1 MNTALIALVLAALA
15 VSAAAQTIDQ
25 NVTAKLAS
33 IAKSYKT
40 GKVGF
45 YAHNLRTNAIAR
57 VNADDPSPTAST
69 IKLLILAEAMHE
81 IHDGKKSLDDEITLT
96 KDDQVFGSGVLMFFR
111 TPMKLTFEDVLA
123 MMVIQSDNTA
133 TNLAIEHLGRDKINQ
148 RAELMGL
155 KNTYLYKKVY
165 RPVEGTVPADQK
177 KFGLGKTTAAEMGK
191 IMESIARCEVKD
203 EALCEKVYGWLKNQ
217 SYRNMI
223 PKYIEPNVDWTEG
236 GSKIGDKIGQ
246 INESRSDVAIVWT
259 DQGTIVISAY
269 TYDNKD
275 QRWNSENEGE
285 KVIADMAKIVHDAWA
300 KPAKAPARVK

>member
-1 MNTALIALVLAALA
+1 MNAARIAVVLAALA
-15 VSAAAQTIDQ
+15 VSGTAQKLDQ
-25 NVTAKLAS
+25 NLTAKLTS
-33 IAKSYKT
+33 IAKAYQT
-40 GKVGF
+40 GKIGF
-45 YAHNLRTNAIAR
+45 YAHDLATGKTAAINAEA
-57 VNADDPSPTAST
+57 ASPTAST

-81 IHDGKKSLDDEITLT
+81 IHDGKKSLDDEITLN
-96 KDDQVFGSGVLMFFR
+96 KDDQVLGSGVLMFFR
-111 TPMKLTFEDVLA
+111 TPTKLTFEDVLA
-123 MMVIQSDNTA
+123 MMIIQSDNTA
-133 TNLAIEHLGRDKINQ
+133 TNLAIDHLGRDKINK
-148 RAELMGL
+148 RAERMGL

-165 RPVEGTVPADQK
+165 KPVEGSVPADQK

-191 IMESIARCEVKD
+191 NMESIARCEVKD

-246 INESRSDVAIVWT
+246 INESRSDVAIIWT
-259 DQGTIVISAY
+259 DNGTIVISAY

-275 QRWNSENEGE
+275 QRWNSENEAE
-285 KVIADMAKIVHDAWA
+285 KVIAEMAKIVYDAWA